1 MKAVGLVINLKKKN
15 VLEIAEKISKWF
27 SQHQIAVYEYKN
39 SFTVINSDNS
49 IEAIKK
55 FENLDLILVLGGDGT
70 LLNAA
75 RLAAPHQI
83 PILGINMGYLGFL
96 TEVDLENLLF
106 SLERLVSGEYRLE
119 KRMMLHC
126 ELKRKRNVIDQF
138 LALNDIVVAKGP
150 FSRMILFDTY
160 VNEQYID
167 TFSADGI
174 IVSTP
179 TGSTAYSLSAG
190 GPIVFPEMELM
201 LITPIC
207 PHTLYSRPMVI
218 EPNNNI
224 RIVLKSESE
233 EVMLTVDGQHGY
245 KLVQHDE
252 IIINK
257 SSLQTRLV
265 RLNSKTFTDILRNKL
280 RESGGDNRGENC

>member
-15 VLEIAEKISKWF
+15 VLEVAEKISQWF
-27 SQHQIAVYEYKN
+27 HQHRIKVYEYKDYFSN
-39 SFTVINSDNS
+39 INCVSSDKS
-49 IEAIKK
+49 IKN

-70 LLNAA
+70 LLNTA
-75 RLAAPHQI
+75 RSAAPHQI
-83 PILGINMGYLGFL
+83 PILGVNMGYLGFL
-96 TEVDLENLLF
+96 TEVDLENLF
-106 SLERLVSGEYRLE
+106 YSLERLVSGKYSLE
-119 KRMMLHC
+119 ERMMLHC
-126 ELKRKRNVIDQF
+126 ELKRERCIIDSF

-150 FSRMILFDTY
+150 FSRMILFDTF

-190 GPIVFPEMELM
+190 GPIVFPELELM

-218 EPNNNI
+218 GPDNNI

-233 EVMLTVDGQHGY
+233 EIMITIDGQHGY
-245 KLVQHDE
+245 KLRKQDE
-252 IIINK
+252 VIIKNHLYIPD
-257 SSLQTRLV
+257 LYV
-265 RLNSKTFTDILRNKL
+265 
-280 RESGGDNRGENC
+280 

>member
-15 VLEIAEKISKWF
+15 VLNVARKISEWF
-27 SQHQIAVYEYKN
+27 YQHHIKVYEYKN
-39 SFTVINSDNS
+39 NFCYISSDTS
-49 IEAIKK
+49 EKAIRK

-70 LLNAA
+70 LLNTA
-75 RLAAPHQI
+75 RLAAHHQI
-83 PILGINMGYLGFL
+83 PILGVNMGYLGFL
-96 TEVDLENLLF
+96 TEVDLENLLIA
-106 SLERLVSGEYRLE
+106 LERLAAGEYSLE
-119 KRMMLHC
+119 ERMMLRC
-126 ELKRKRNVIDQF
+126 ELKRAGSIVDEFI
-138 LALNDIVVAKGP
+138 ALNDIVVAKGP
-150 FSRMILFDTY
+150 FSRMILIDTY

-218 EPNNNI
+218 GPDNSI
-224 RIVLKSESE
+224 RIVLKSESD

-245 KLVQHDE
+245 KLVKQDE
-252 IIINK
+252 IIIKK
-257 SSLQTRLV
+257 SSLHTRLI
-265 RLNSKTFTDILRNKL
+265 RLNSKTFADILRNKL
-280 RESGGDNRGENC
+280 RESGGSNRGEN

>member
-15 VLEIAEKISKWF
+15 ALQVAEKISHWF
-27 SQHQIAVYEYKN
+27 EQRQILVYEYMN
-39 SFTVINSDNS
+39 SFPTHHDHTH
-49 IEAIKK
+49 KTFQK
-55 FENLDLILVLGGDGT
+55 FENLDFILVLGGDGT
-70 LLNAA
+70 LLNTA
-75 RLAAPHQI
+75 RLAAPQQI

-96 TEVDLENLLF
+96 TEVDLENLIV

-119 KRMMLHC
+119 ERMMLCC
-126 ELKRKRNVIDQF
+126 ELKREGKIIDEF

-160 VNEQYID
+160 VNDQYID

-218 EPNNNI
+218 GVENNI
-224 RIVLKSESE
+224 RIVLKSKSE

-245 KLVQHDE
+245 KLVKQDE
-252 IIINK
+252 IIIKK
-257 SSLQTRLV
+257 SPLHTKLV
-265 RLNSKTFTDILRNKL
+265 RLNSKTFADILRNKL
-280 RESGGDNRGENC
+280 RESGGNNRGENC